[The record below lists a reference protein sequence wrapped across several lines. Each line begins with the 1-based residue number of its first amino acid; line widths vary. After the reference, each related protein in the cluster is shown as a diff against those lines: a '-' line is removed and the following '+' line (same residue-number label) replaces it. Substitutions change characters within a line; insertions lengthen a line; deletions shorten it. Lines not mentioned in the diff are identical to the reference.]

1 MQFPKDKMKLSSTY
15 QGRESETGWLVLDVK
30 NLDLDGVSQ
39 IYINMDDIEQLK
51 KRSGQDQDLL
61 DKMRNLLSEP

>member
-1 MQFPKDKMKLSSTY
+1 
-15 QGRESETGWLVLDVK
+15 
-30 NLDLDGVSQ
+30 VSQ
-39 IYINMDDIEQLK
+39 IYINMDDIERLK